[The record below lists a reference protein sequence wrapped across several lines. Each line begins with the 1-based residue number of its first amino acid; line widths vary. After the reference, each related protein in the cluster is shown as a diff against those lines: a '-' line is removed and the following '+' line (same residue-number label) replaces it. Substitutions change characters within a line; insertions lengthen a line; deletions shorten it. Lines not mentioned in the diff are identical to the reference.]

1 MAEVARKHD
10 LWVISDE
17 VYGQLTYD
25 REHLSIASLPGMA
38 ERTVILNSLSKT
50 HAMTGWRVGWV
61 IAPPALV
68 GHLDNLL
75 LCMLYGLP
83 GFIQEAAL
91 KALELDEEVIGSAR
105 EVYRRRRDLVV
116 AGLKQVQLLDCR
128 EPEAGMFMLVDV
140 RRTGLS
146 SMDFAWQLFRATGVS
161 VLDAQAFGASAEG
174 FVRISFTVADEVL
187 KDACQRLSLIHI

>member
-1 MAEVARKHD
+1 PQSGQVLLGGVDLRQLDLAQLRRRVAVVSQDIVLFRGSLADNLAYSVPDASREAVAEVARKHD

-68 GHLDNLL
+68 G
-75 LCMLYGLP
+75 
-83 GFIQEAAL
+83 
-91 KALELDEEVIGSAR
+91 
-105 EVYRRRRDLVV
+105 
-116 AGLKQVQLLDCR
+116 
-128 EPEAGMFMLVDV
+128 
-140 RRTGLS
+140 
-146 SMDFAWQLFRATGVS
+146 
-161 VLDAQAFGASAEG
+161 
-174 FVRISFTVADEVL
+174 
-187 KDACQRLSLIHI
+187 